1 MGLTSFA
8 IPPELKADLA
18 STSANMEI
26 LVATLGRVEKLL
38 AKQNKLLEKLVGD
51 RSVVTVDGMPPA
63 DEQAVIN
70 I

>member
-18 STSANMEI
+18 STSANMEV

-38 AKQNKLLEKLVGD
+38 STQNTLLEKLIKG
-51 RSVVTVDGMPPA
+51 R
-63 DEQAVIN
+63 QAV
-70 I
+70 